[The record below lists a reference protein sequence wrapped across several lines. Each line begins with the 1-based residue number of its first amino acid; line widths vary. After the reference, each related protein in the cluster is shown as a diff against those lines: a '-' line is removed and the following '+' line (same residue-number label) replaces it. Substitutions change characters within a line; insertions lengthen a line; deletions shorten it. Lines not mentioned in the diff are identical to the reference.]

1 MQLGCEHGHI
11 HEHVLIVGGGEVER
25 LNAARFV
32 DLYIV
37 GEAMSQISGLDGN
50 PALQLAP
57 EYLLADIAAVRAK
70 CEHVYR
76 AKRNPEFHLTFGT
89 VSYRV
94 TALESINQTVFTLRQ
109 TNVPRTASE
118 LGIGDAVLGALLQ
131 ENLRGLVLVCGERA
145 VGKTNTAASV
155 FVERIKIYGGLGLAV
170 EDPPEMQMEGPQG
183 KGYVLQVWADPQKG
197 GYPEQM
203 RRGMRSGAESIFL
216 GEIRDGIT
224 ASEACRAGIDGH
236 LVMSTGHGGSPIEG
250 LERIHALASQNE
262 RNAAQLLAD
271 GVALVVWQ
279 TLDTVLIEGR
289 HKKRARTKMLR
300 VKGNTGV
307 QTKIR
312 EGKFGALLQDL
323 DQQSNAAAWT
333 TAARK

>member
-1 MQLGCEHGHI
+1 MQCVHEYGHFREHI
-11 HEHVLIVGGGEVER
+11 LTLGGGAVER
-25 LNAARFV
+25 LNATRFV

-37 GEAMSQISGLDGN
+37 NETMSQISGLEGN

-57 EYLLADIAAVRAK
+57 SYLSADIAEVRAK
-70 CEHVYR
+70 CEHLYR
-76 AKRNPEFHLTFGT
+76 AKRNPEFYLTFGT

-109 TNVPRTASE
+109 TNVPRAAAD
-118 LGIGDAVLGALLQ
+118 LGLGDAVLGALLQ

-145 VGKTNTAASV
+145 VGKTSTAASV
-155 FVERIKIYGGLGLAV
+155 FVERIKMYGGLGLAI
-170 EDPPEMQMEGPQG
+170 EDPPEMKMEGPHG
-183 KGYVLQVWADPQKG
+183 NGFVLQVWADPQKG

-203 RRGMRSGAESIFL
+203 RRGTRSGAESIFL

-224 ASEACRAGIDGH
+224 SSEACRAGIDGQ
-236 LVMSTGHGGSPIEG
+236 LVVTGHGGSPIEG

-262 RNAAQLLAD
+262 RAASQLLAD

-279 TLDTVLIEGR
+279 TLEPVFIAGS

-300 VKGNTGV
+300 VKGNSSV
-307 QTKIR
+307 QAKIR
-312 EGKFGALLQDL
+312 EGKFSALVQDL

-333 TAARK
+333 TAAIK

>member
-1 MQLGCEHGHI
+1 
-11 HEHVLIVGGGEVER
+11 
-25 LNAARFV
+25 
-32 DLYIV
+32 
-37 GEAMSQISGLDGN
+37 MSQISGLDGN

-57 EYLLADIAAVRAK
+57 DYLLADIATARAK

-76 AKRNPEFHLTFGT
+76 AKRNPEFYLMFGE

-94 TALESINQTVFTLRQ
+94 TALESINDTVFTLRQ
-109 TNVPRTASE
+109 THEPRPASE
-118 LGIGDAVLGALLQ
+118 LRIGDKVLGALLQ

-145 VGKTNTAASV
+145 VGKTSTAASV
-155 FVERIKIYGGLGLAV
+155 FVERIKVYGGLGLAV
-170 EDPPEMQMEGPQG
+170 EDPPEMKLEGPQG

-236 LVMSTGHGGSPIEG
+236 LVMSTGHGGSPVEG
-250 LERIHALASQNE
+250 LERIHALASTHE

-279 TLDTVLIEGR
+279 TLDTVVIEGL
-289 HKKRARTKMLR
+289 HKKRPQTRMLR
-300 VKGNTGV
+300 VKGNSSV
-307 QTKIR
+307 QSKIR
-312 EGKFGALLQDL
+312 EGKFAALQQEL

-333 TAARK
+333 TAAKK